1 MNEKQ
6 KQNNNS
12 LLLRYLSLGFQ
23 LLISLALALYA
34 GKWLDEK
41 LALKMPILLWLL
53 PLLVLAATFYKI
65 VKDTSKK
72 K

>member
-1 MNEKQ
+1 MNDKQ
-6 KQNNNS
+6 KQSNSS
-12 LLLRYLSLGFQ
+12 LLLRYLGLGFQ

-41 LALKMPILLWLL
+41 LKLQTPLLIWIL
-53 PLLVLAATFYKI
+53 PLLILAATFYKV

>member
-1 MNEKQ
+1 MNDKQ
-6 KQNNNS
+6 KQSNYS
-12 LLLRYLSLGFQ
+12 LLLRYLGLGFQ

-41 LALKMPILLWLL
+41 WNLKTPLLIWIL
-53 PLLVLAATFYKI
+53 PLLILAATFYKV